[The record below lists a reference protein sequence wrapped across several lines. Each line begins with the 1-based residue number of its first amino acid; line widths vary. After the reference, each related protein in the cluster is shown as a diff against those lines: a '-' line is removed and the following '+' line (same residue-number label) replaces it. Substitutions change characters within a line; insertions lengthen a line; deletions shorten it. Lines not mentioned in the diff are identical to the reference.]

1 MPAVPPTAMPNIK
14 PSPNGCFES
23 LLIACVLILHGL
35 ASESQAAAPTISNV
49 TDKTTLESTATTA
62 IAFTV
67 GDTETAA
74 ATLMVTAT
82 SSDETLLPPD
92 GIVLGGSESSRTVT
106 LTPATGLSGT
116 TMVTLT
122 VTDEELLTATDTF
135 VLAVTPV
142 YTLPAEAIPDV
153 VMEADGSFT
162 IHFQMG
168 NGSWMPSATR
178 TNADLFN
185 SVGTASSNDIRF
197 QGTGTNRTL
206 RLRPTAGRYG
216 SSGVSLTI
224 AGGAG
229 GPTTTTFQV
238 TVVPRAVADH
248 VLGISGK
255 TSTFDILRNDT
266 LPAAGTEVVLQS
278 FTQPAHGTVV
288 AGTVPGTVRYT
299 PAAGHTGADSFGY
312 TTTYNTGAGTPGAV
326 HVTVGDYY
334 AVDAVHLDL
343 RTTFANG
350 VWTHQ
355 AHADLPFGTPNVGG
369 VSNPTILDYDEFLM
383 MANPTSIITLPT
395 TVDPAAYSFT
405 GVAPGGQVWAL
416 PATHKAGVL
425 WPGVSTESVPVGT
438 FAAYT
443 PTGDW
448 RATANAVWL
457 RLELVDYRIPAGSA
471 VSMWD
476 SGGLGGQPRVHFDTI
491 DGINGPN
498 ETAHGN
504 NPSDTF
510 WITRATHSHMNWWFT
525 HPGRYEL
532 DVRWRAY
539 VDQGGTLVEVA
550 SPVNT
555 LHFMVYGTDDPSTT
569 GPMTEAP
576 PQAANDAVTIT
587 RGGGASVLDVLAND
601 SSSPDPLEVLT
612 ITSITQPTHGSV
624 SIAGNGAT
632 VSYLPN
638 ASFIGSETFTY
649 TVTDE
654 HGGSRLATVEVTVVE
669 GNGMPSFTPGDSLR
683 HAPGTTGTQVLNSWA
698 TNMDDGDPEVVQSLS
713 FAVSVVS
720 GAGLF
725 SVPPAIDPLGNL
737 TYSLTGAEGMAVLS
751 VALTDDNTAG
761 GPALTTPATQFK
773 IIVAPALAAWRY
785 LNFDRGDNDGD
796 AANGADPDHD
806 GVPNLLEYAFDLL
819 PKTNSTTG
827 LPVAVR
833 NGSYLEYRFIPPA
846 DATGVV
852 YEAEWS
858 PSLLP
863 GNWLPLNDEG
873 EAPERVFRLN
883 ASGTGPAF
891 MRLKIR
897 EP

>member
-1 MPAVPPTAMPNIK
+1 MNAAMPSRVS
-14 PSPNGCFES
+14 SPHRS
-23 LLIACVLILHGL
+23 RGL
-35 ASESQAAAPTISNV
+35 FGSICMLMFGAFALEAYGVAPTISNV
-49 TDKTTLESTATTA
+49 TDKTTLESTVTA
-62 IAFTV
+62 AISFTV
-67 GDTETAA
+67 GDVETAA
-74 ATLMVTAT
+74 GDLVVTAT
-82 SSDETLLPPD
+82 SSDQTLLPPG
-92 GIVLGGSESSRTVT
+92 GIVLGGSGASRTVT
-106 LTPATGLSGT
+106 LTPASGLSGT
-116 TMVTLT
+116 TTVTLT

-135 VLAVTPV
+135 VLTVAPV
-142 YTLPAEAIPDV
+142 YTLPAETIPDV
-153 VMEADGSFT
+153 VMDADGSFT
-162 IHFQMG
+162 INFQMG
-168 NGSWMPSATR
+168 NGTWLPSATR

-185 SVGTASSNDIRF
+185 SVGTASTNDIRF
-197 QGTGTNRTL
+197 QGAGTNRTI

-216 SSGVSLTI
+216 SSSVSLSIT
-224 AGGAG
+224 GDAG

-238 TVVPRAVADH
+238 TVRPRAVADN
-248 VLGISGK
+248 VLGVSGR

-278 FTQPAHGTVV
+278 FTQPAHGTLV

-299 PAAGHTGADSFGY
+299 PEAGYTGADTFGY

-334 AVDAVHLDL
+334 AVDAVHMDM
-343 RTTFANG
+343 RITFANG

-369 VSNPTILDYDEFLM
+369 VSNPTILDYDEFLL
-383 MANPTSIITLPT
+383 MANPSSIITLPT
-395 TVDPAAYSFT
+395 TVDPVTYSFT
-405 GVAPGGQVWAL
+405 GVAPGGQVWSL
-416 PATHKAGVL
+416 PATSKPGVL
-425 WPGVSTESVPVGT
+425 WPGVSTESVPSGV

-457 RLELVDYRIPAGSA
+457 RLELVDYRIPAGSV

-498 ETAHGN
+498 EAAYGN

-539 VDQGGTLVEVA
+539 VDQGGTLVEVV

-555 LHFMVYGTDDPSTT
+555 LHFMVYGPGDPSTT
-569 GPMTEAP
+569 GPLTEVP
-576 PQAANDAVTIT
+576 PQAANDVFTAI
-587 RGGGASVLDVLAND
+587 RGGGGTTLDVLAND
-601 SSSPDPLEVLT
+601 SSSPDPLEVLSV
-612 ITSITQPTHGSV
+612 TSVTQPVHGGV

-632 VSYLPN
+632 VSYLPS
-638 ASFIGSETFTY
+638 ASFIGVETFTY

-654 HGGSRLATVEVTVVE
+654 HGGSRTATVEVTVVE
-669 GNGMPSFTPGDSLR
+669 GNGLPSFTPGASLR
-683 HAPGTTGTQVLNSWA
+683 HAPGTTGGQVLDSWA
-698 TNMDDGDPEVVQSLS
+698 TSMDDGDEGVVQLLS
-713 FAVSVVS
+713 FAVQVVS

-751 VALTDDNTAG
+751 VTLTDDNTAG

-773 IIVAPALAAWRY
+773 IIVAPPLAAWRY
-785 LNFDRGDNDGD
+785 LNFDRGDNGGE
-796 AANGADPDHD
+796 AANNADPDHD
-806 GVPNLLEYAFDLL
+806 GIPNLLEYAFGL
-819 PKTNSTTG
+819 PPKSSGAAG
-827 LPVAVR
+827 LPVAAR
-833 NGSYLEYRFIPPA
+833 NGGYLEYRFTPPA
-846 DATGVV
+846 DAAGVV

-858 PSLLP
+858 LSLLS
-863 GNWLPLNDEG
+863 GSWLPLNDEG
-873 EAPERVFRLN
+873 MAPEHVFRLN
-883 ASGTGPAF
+883 AGGTGPAF

-897 EP
+897 EQ